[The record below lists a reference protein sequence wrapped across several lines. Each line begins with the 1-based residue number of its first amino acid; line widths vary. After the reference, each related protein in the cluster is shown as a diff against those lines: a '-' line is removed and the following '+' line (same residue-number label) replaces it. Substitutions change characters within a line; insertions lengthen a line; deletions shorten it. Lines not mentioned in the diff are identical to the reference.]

1 MIVVTT
7 PTGAIGHQ
15 VVENLLESG
24 SLPVRVIVRD
34 ASRLSPEVR
43 QRVEV
48 VEGSH
53 GDAAVI
59 NEALTGA
66 DTLFWL
72 PPPNSHAE
80 SLKASYLDFTKPA
93 CEAIKTHGVK
103 RVVGISAIGR
113 GTAWEDKAGLVTA
126 SLQMDDL
133 ITATGVSYRAL
144 VMPSFMDNML
154 FQLEPIKTQ
163 GMMFGPIPADL
174 KSPTCATRDIAAVAA
189 KWLLDSSWSGQEDV
203 PVLGPEDLSFND
215 MGGIVSDVLGKPV
228 RYQQI
233 PMDAFESRLRESG
246 MSDSF
251 VRGYVEMMSAKG
263 EGMDNAVTRT
273 PESST
278 PTTFRQWCEDV
289 LKPAVSA

>member
-15 VVENLLESG
+15 VVENLLENG
-24 SLPVRVIVRD
+24 SQPIRVIVRD
-34 ASRLSPEVR
+34 ASRLAPEVR
-43 QRVEV
+43 ERVEV

-53 GDAAVI
+53 GDAATI
-59 NEALTGA
+59 NEALAGA

-80 SLKASYLDFTKPA
+80 SLKSSYLDFTKPA
-93 CEAIKTHGVK
+93 CEAIQTHGVK
-103 RVVGISAIGR
+103 RVVGVSAVGR
-113 GTAWEDKAGLVTA
+113 GTQWEDKAGLVTA
-126 SLQMDDL
+126 SLRMDDL
-133 ITATGVSYRAL
+133 ITATGVSFRAL

-154 FQLEPIKTQ
+154 FQLEPIKNQ
-163 GMMFGPIPADL
+163 GMFFGPIPVDL

-189 KWLLDSSWSGQEDV
+189 KWLLDSSWSGQEEV

-215 MGGIVSDVLGKPV
+215 MAGIASDVLGKPV

-233 PMDAFESRLRESG
+233 PMDAFEAQLRQGG
-246 MSDSF
+246 MSDAF
-251 VRGYVEMMSAKG
+251 VRGYVEMMSAKS

-273 PESST
+273 PENST
-278 PTTFRQWCEDV
+278 PTTFRQWCEDN
-289 LKPAVSA
+289 LKPAILA